1 MNSIILLLGAVVLF
15 VIVRKVRQ
23 FLAAMVP
30 PPRIHLALTKL
41 AGKHAQDVKLK
52 GRELEANGFTRI
64 GTYRADPMRGL
75 LLTAYSHAGHAL
87 CAVVYTHPLAGSFV
101 DMVAKNEAGR
111 SLTVTTAPAGKE
123 LDQREGHEKVFDR
136 DLSVKAMIETA
147 LRRRPPAPHVS
158 WGPGNFVA
166 KFEEAYA
173 QEMDWRAGRGGVTRD
188 EVRRAADAT
197 GRKYSEHD
205 VQAATRKLQRQYEAS
220 RRDNVR

>member
-1 MNSIILLLGAVVLF
+1 MNLVILLTVAVVVF
-15 VIVRKVRQ
+15 MIVRKVRQ

-30 PPRIHLALTKL
+30 PPRIHLSLTKPS
-41 AGKHAQDVKLK
+41 GKHAQDVKVK

-75 LLTAYSHAGHAL
+75 LLTAFSHAAHSL
-87 CAVVYTHPLAGSFV
+87 CAVVYTHPLAGTFM
-101 DMVAKNEAGR
+101 DIVAKNEAGR
-111 SLTVTTAPAGKE
+111 SLTVTTAPAGRE

-136 DLSVKAMIETA
+136 ESPVAALIETA
-147 LRRRPPAPHVS
+147 LRRRPPAPYVS

-197 GRKYSEHD
+197 GRRYSEQD
-205 VQAATRKLQRQYEAS
+205 VQAATRKLQRQYAAS